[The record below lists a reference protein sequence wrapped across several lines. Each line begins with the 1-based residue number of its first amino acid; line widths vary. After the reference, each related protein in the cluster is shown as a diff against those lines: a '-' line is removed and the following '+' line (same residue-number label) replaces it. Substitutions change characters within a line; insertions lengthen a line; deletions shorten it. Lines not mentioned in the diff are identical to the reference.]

1 MPAPDNGAVERIGI
15 EIRTMRKEYMLT
27 QQQLAELA
35 GISDRTLRDIEAG
48 REGPSIGTV
57 VKVLSTL
64 GLDLEVRR

>member
-1 MPAPDNGAVERIGI
+1 MTAPDSDIPSRIGR
-15 EIRTMRKEYMLT
+15 EIRAMRKEYMLT

-48 REGPSIGTV
+48 SASPSIGTV
-57 VKVLSTL
+57 VRVLGTL